1 MSKKWEGC
9 LGPSISPWSTPG
21 VHSFEGMGIH
31 ESREPFCPHGDS
43 FDRWRDI
50 LPLPPFES
58 QCSFVGGRSV
68 CAKRRAARR
77 MSNSQK
83 MNGIINAINEMAGFK
98 VSSTSSSSKMTQAQQ
113 LAHHLLLKS
122 VCNIPKSAN
131 HVQPR
136 EAIYELL
143 RCGLSSYGCEEEAR
157 STVRSYNKALISL
170 PDSGAQV
177 FDAGDLIDDV
187 GRGILQDPYHH
198 LFEHSISSK
207 KSIKPYM
214 DEVLRS
220 SPPLYHEF
228 VGDLYD
234 RGMLTFGTFKKAGIT
249 PFFVIKKNGKLR
261 LVLDCRATNEHF
273 KKPPDIAMA
282 AGYSFGQLEVS
293 GEQEVFVAQSDIK
306 DYFYSIGLPSYLHP
320 FFSLPP
326 IRPRLLRHRI
336 PELRGLE
343 HLGEVYPQMKVV
355 PMGWSWAMFFA
366 QRIHQHQVMIGTG
379 ISHEQVLAD
388 GRPAPS
394 LDSGKC
400 VIIPYADNL
409 NVVGINQKAVQDVK
423 DLAVRQLRK
432 VGFRVHE
439 EEDACTYSKALGF
452 IIDGKNRRIYPVPE
466 KRDKVIA
473 ALRWLSNRPKVTGK
487 CIERI
492 VGHCIHFFMLK
503 RELLSIFRSVYD
515 FKIANYNKQ
524 VRLWRTAADECRWAA
539 DLLWICESDL
549 AKEWSGNITVSDAC
563 LSGTAVCSLESS
575 SDIARQLGI
584 TRELWRYKG
593 RGCQVKARDV
603 VRTLDP
609 FYDIE
614 TVLDD
619 SLQFLDPFQLNQE
632 FENVSKDIATSS
644 EWDFQFASR
653 MKMPEAIT
661 VLEGRA
667 TVQSIRH
674 KCRSMRH
681 FNKRHVH
688 LGDNLGMVLAFDRGR
703 AKAIPL
709 LLCCRRAAAFSIAT
723 ATQFHHRWI
732 PSEWNAA
739 DGPSRQFEC
748 NSEEKAK
755 CSKTLRKET
764 IQEIIYPSSSP
775 RQAKALRNAA
785 SSFGHS
791 SSEGCGESGSTM
803 VKNGNHEPSSYG
815 GEGQNASRSE
825 RKKIHLQQ
833 GQQVA
838 SSFSGSVLP
847 GIFCSI
853 SKDSL
858 GLSEANSGFSKLL
871 QATGIEDH
879 NSFSSRRST
888 DDFSEPMLHGRPRH
902 IGSYEVLCSNI
913 GSPSKCRERWSA
925 TEQKDSKGMEES
937 RPRPTKDSFSMAI
950 GGIDRFDYDESGSH
964 YRSSMH
970 SHNVLN
976 VCQAKRG
983 SKTAKEGR
991 GEDKRAGSDVG
1002 HKCERLR
1009 ESGDIKSRDVGRSN
1023 SSRQSRHG
1031 VSGAGFIQA
1040 CSRGPNSSSVQPPVS
1055 STTSGLDSSADHSGF
1070 GPKLCRPVP
1079 DKTLRGFLGQTEE
1092 AKDNIGDQTQ
1102 RSMELGF
1109 KPASLRQPCKSC
1121 PVVREASA
1129 SDQEESRGIACVT
1142 QGDGYRIFHPKK
1154 VNGKPA
1160 ILEFF
1165 AGCASLSK
1173 AFCRL
1178 GFTVHAFDIQW
1189 GPGGDILHQDVF
1201 RKICASISRGVFS
1214 FVHFGM
1220 PCESWSRARKHDC
1233 LGPPPLRDDF
1243 YFLYGLKNLS
1253 SRDAER
1259 IERGNRLLK
1268 KTFQLA
1274 MACIKYGVPWT
1285 IENPFSSRAWLTH
1298 EMQKLVHLGAS
1309 FQNVHYCQY
1318 RKPWKK
1324 ATSFLGWRI
1333 PNLHFQLCSGKNG
1346 ICSATGQ
1353 KHVLLQ
1359 GQNNAGIFRTLLAQP
1374 YPSAMTQHITA
1385 VISQSL

>member
-1 MSKKWEGC
+1 MSRKMEGC
-9 LGPSISPWSTPG
+9 MGPSIPPWSSSG
-21 VHSFEGMGIH
+21 VRSFEGMGISEH
-31 ESREPFCPHGDS
+31 RDPFCPHGES
-43 FDRWRDI
+43 SERWRDV

-68 CAKRRAARR
+68 CSKRRAARR
-77 MSNSQK
+77 KSNSQK
-83 MNGIINAINEMAGFK
+83 VNSIINAINEMAGFK
-98 VSSTSSSSKMTQAQQ
+98 SSSSSSPSRSTQAQQ

-143 RCGLSSYGCEEEAR
+143 RCGLSSYGSEEEAR

-198 LFEHSISSK
+198 LFEHNMSSK
-207 KSIKPYM
+207 KSVKPYM
-214 DEVLRS
+214 DEVLRN
-220 SPPLYHEF
+220 SPSLYHEF

-234 RGMLTFGTFKKAGIT
+234 RGMLTFATFKKAGIT

-273 KKPPDIAMA
+273 KRPPDIAMA
-282 AGYSFGQLEVS
+282 AGYSFGQLEVG

-306 DYFYSIGLPSYLHP
+306 DYFYSIGLPSYLYP
-320 FFSLPP
+320 FFCLPP
-326 IRPRLLRHRI
+326 IRPQLLQRRI
-336 PELRGLE
+336 PELRGVE
-343 HLGEVYPQMKVV
+343 HFDEVYPQMKVV

-409 NVVGINQKAVQDVK
+409 NVVGINQQDVQAVK
-423 DLAVRQLRK
+423 DRAVKQLRK

-452 IIDGKNRRIYPVPE
+452 IIDGKKRKIYPVPE

-473 ALRWLSNRPKVTGK
+473 ALRGLSNRPKVTGK

-515 FKIANYNKQ
+515 FKMANYNKQ

-563 LSGTAVCSLESS
+563 LSGTAVCSLDVS
-575 SDIARQLGI
+575 SDQARQLGI

-609 FYDIE
+609 FYDVE

-619 SLQFLDPFQLNQE
+619 SLLFPDPFQLNQE
-632 FENVSKDIATSS
+632 FENVSKDISTSS
-644 EWDFQFASR
+644 DWDFQFASR

-661 VLEGRA
+661 VIEGRA

-739 DGPSRQFEC
+739 DGPSRQYEC
-748 NSEEKAK
+748 RSEEKTE
-755 CSKTLRKET
+755 CSKTVRKKT
-764 IQEIIYPSSSP
+764 IQEIIYPSSST
-775 RQAKALRNAA
+775 RQAKALRHAA
-785 SSFGHS
+785 TSFGHS
-791 SSEGCGESGSTM
+791 NFEGCSESGNTM
-803 VKNGNHEPSSYG
+803 VRHGNNEPSSHA
-815 GEGQNASRSE
+815 GEGQNASGPE
-825 RKKIHLQQ
+825 RKKVHFQQ
-833 GQQVA
+833 GQQDTSAVSDTVFPRIVCSVA
-838 SSFSGSVLP
+838 N
-847 GIFCSI
+847 
-853 SKDSL
+853 KDSF
-858 GLSEANSGFSKLL
+858 GLSEENSGFSKLL

-879 NSFSSRRST
+879 NNFSSRRST
-888 DDFSEPMLHGRPRH
+888 DDFSVPMLHGRPRH
-902 IGSYEVLCSNI
+902 FRSTEVLCGNI
-913 GSPSKCRERWSA
+913 GSSSKCRKRRSA
-925 TEQKDSKGMEES
+925 TEQKDFKGLEE
-937 RPRPTKDSFSMAI
+937 PRSWSATDAFSMAI
-950 GGIDRFDYDESGSH
+950 GGLDCTDHDEFGSH
-964 YRSSMH
+964 HRSSLH

-976 VCQAKRG
+976 IRQAKRG
-983 SKTAKEGR
+983 PQTAKEGR
-991 GEDKRAGSDVG
+991 GEDKRARSDVG
-1002 HKCERLR
+1002 HQCERLR
-1009 ESGDIKSRDVGRSN
+1009 ESGNSKVGLSDEAILLDSIGMEFLGPALSKLALGAPTALLFN
-1023 SSRQSRHG
+1023 LQYPQLHQAWIHALDTIGLDQNYAVLYQIRH
-1031 VSGAGFIQA
+1031 SGASWDRLKKQ
-1040 CSRGPNSSSVQPPVS
+1040 R
-1055 STTSGLDSSADHSGF
+1055 TTLEI
-1070 GPKLCRPVP
+1070 K
-1079 DKTLRGFLGQTEE
+1079 LRGRWGSDT
-1092 AKDNIGDQTQ
+1092 
-1102 RSMELGF
+1102 
-1109 KPASLRQPCKSC
+1109 SLRRYDSHAKVAQLFEKLPCQIKK
-1121 PVVREASA
+1121 RAEAS
-1129 SDQEESRGIACVT
+1129 
-1142 QGDGYRIFHPKK
+1142 
-1154 VNGKPA
+1154 PA
-1160 ILEFF
+1160 
-1165 AGCASLSK
+1165 
-1173 AFCRL
+1173 
-1178 GFTVHAFDIQW
+1178 
-1189 GPGGDILHQDVF
+1189 
-1201 RKICASISRGVFS
+1201 
-1214 FVHFGM
+1214 
-1220 PCESWSRARKHDC
+1220 
-1233 LGPPPLRDDF
+1233 
-1243 YFLYGLKNLS
+1243 
-1253 SRDAER
+1253 
-1259 IERGNRLLK
+1259 LLK
-1268 KTFQLA
+1268 ATVIA
-1274 MACIKYGVPWT
+1274 
-1285 IENPFSSRAWLTH
+1285 FSTRSR
-1298 EMQKLVHLGAS
+1298 
-1309 FQNVHYCQY
+1309 
-1318 RKPWKK
+1318 
-1324 ATSFLGWRI
+1324 
-1333 PNLHFQLCSGKNG
+1333 
-1346 ICSATGQ
+1346 
-1353 KHVLLQ
+1353 
-1359 GQNNAGIFRTLLAQP
+1359 
-1374 YPSAMTQHITA
+1374 
-1385 VISQSL
+1385 